1 MEYKFNNCGAT
12 ICSFYENSKV
22 IEQIKLMTYYQV
34 YNAAKEAFVF
44 SFSYIRNGW
53 EGKINRKRKKFFNKA
68 LPNTIDATAKGH
80 GIKKGWP
87 TAPPSCGAFNDGCLR
102 WTYPPTAPP
111 AKRNTFRIF
120 RKELIEH
127 HDLPRFIKYPTVHG
141 VRGVINAPP
150 SGQIRKKRNVHK
162 FVQRENQTES
172 IAV

>member
-53 EGKINRKRKKFFNKA
+53 EGKINRKRKKFVNKA
-68 LPNTIDATAKGH
+68 LPSTTDAKAKGC

-141 VRGVINAPP
+141 VRGVNNAPP
-150 SGQIRKKRNVHK
+150 SGQIRKKSNVHK